1 MPFAIQQ
8 LISRGYWAPAGDD
21 GAAGGGGGGSGADD
35 KNPPVDRGDDF
46 KSPLDNAGKGDKLD
60 PDEDDKSKDK
70 GDKADPDKEGEE
82 TEEEKA
88 ERLRL
93 EAEEEKKKRIRI
105 PKSRFD
111 EALGKAKQREQ
122 ALLDEIEKLKGGQ
135 QASATAKAVKDM
147 RTEID
152 KLQDKYEDLILDG
165 KKDEARK
172 VRRQVDEL
180 REELTEY
187 QTNVKSDAARK
198 SAIDEMTY
206 NAQLAG
212 YEAKYPALNPE
223 HEDFDE
229 DKTDEV
235 ATLLNAFVK
244 AGQKRGDAL
253 AKAVK
258 YVLGSPPAAG
268 KASEGKDD
276 PDKAKELADKR
287 AADAR
292 KKAAEADKRQPADG
306 KNVGLD
312 SDKAGGKGTGDID
325 VMKLDQ
331 KKFAKLDEETLAKL
345 RGDVI

>member
-21 GAAGGGGGGSGADD
+21 GAAGGGGA
-35 KNPPVDRGDDF
+35 VDRGDDF

-60 PDEDDKSKDK
+60 PDEDGKSKDK
-70 GDKADPDKEGEE
+70 GDKADLDKEGEE

-105 PKSRFD
+105 PKARFD

-122 ALLDEIEKLKGGQ
+122 ALLEEIEKLKGGQ
-135 QASATAKAVKDM
+135 HASATAKAVRDM
-147 RTEID
+147 RDKID
-152 KLQDKYEDLILDG
+152 ELQDKYEDLILDG

-172 VRRQVDEL
+172 VRRQVDAL
-180 REELTEY
+180 REDLTEY
-187 QTNVKSDAARK
+187 QTNTKSEAARK
-198 SAIDEMTY
+198 AAIDEMSY

-244 AGQKRGDAL
+244 AGQKRADAL

-258 YVLGSPPAAG
+258 YVLGAPPAAG
-268 KASEGKDD
+268 KGGDD
-276 PDKAKELADKR
+276 GDKSKELADQR
-287 AADAR
+287 AAEAR
-292 KKAAEADKRQPADG
+292 KKAADANKKQPPNAKD
-306 KNVGLD
+306 VGLD
-312 SDKAGGKGTGDID
+312 SDKAGGGKGGDVD
-325 VMKLDQ
+325 VLRLSQD
-331 KKFAKLDEETLAKL
+331 KFAKLDEETKAKL
-345 RGDVI
+345 RGDTI

>member
-21 GAAGGGGGGSGADD
+21 GAAGGGGDS
-35 KNPPVDRGDDF
+35 VDRGDDF

-82 TEEEKA
+82 TAEEKA
-88 ERLRL
+88 ERERL

-135 QASATAKAVKDM
+135 QASATAKAVRDM
-147 RTEID
+147 RAKID
-152 KLQDKYEDLILDG
+152 ELQDKYEDLILDG
-165 KKDEARK
+165 KKEEARK
-172 VRRQVDEL
+172 VRRHVEALRDEL
-180 REELTEY
+180 SEY
-187 QTNVKSDAARK
+187 QTNTKSEAARK
-198 SAIDEMTY
+198 AAIDEMSY

-244 AGQKRGDAL
+244 AGQKRADAL

-258 YVLGSPPAAG
+258 YVLGAPPAAG
-268 KASEGKDD
+268 KGDD
-276 PDKAKELADKR
+276 GDKSKELADQR
-287 AADAR
+287 AAEAR
-292 KKAAEADKRQPADG
+292 KKAADANKKQPPNG
-306 KNVGLD
+306 KDVGLD
-312 SDKAGGKGTGDID
+312 SDKAGGGKGGDVD
-325 VMKLDQ
+325 VLRLSQD
-331 KKFAKLDEETLAKL
+331 KFAKLDEETKAKL
-345 RGDVI
+345 RGDTI

>member
-21 GAAGGGGGGSGADD
+21 GAAGGGGGGADD
-35 KNPPVDRGDDF
+35 KKEPPVDRGDDV

-82 TEEEKA
+82 TAEEKA
-88 ERLRL
+88 ERERL
-93 EAEEEKKKRIRI
+93 EAEEERKKRVRI
-105 PKSRFD
+105 PKARFD

-122 ALLDEIEKLKGGQ
+122 ALLEEIEKLKGGQ
-135 QASATAKAVKDM
+135 QAAATTKAVSEM
-147 RTEID
+147 RGKID
-152 KLQDKYEDLILDG
+152 ELQDKYEDLILDG
-165 KKDEARK
+165 KKEEARK
-172 VRRQVDEL
+172 VRRQVDALRDEL
-180 REELTEY
+180 NEY
-187 QTNVKSDAARK
+187 QTSTKSEAARK
-198 SAIDEMTY
+198 AAIDEMSY

-244 AGQKRGDAL
+244 AGQKRADAL
-253 AKAVK
+253 AKAIK
-258 YVLGSPPAAG
+258 YVMGNPPAKG
-268 KASEGKDD
+268 DDKDD
-276 PDKAKELADKR
+276 AAKK

-292 KKAAEADKRQPADG
+292 AAEARRKAAEANKQQPPNG

-312 SDKAGGKGTGDID
+312 SDKAGGGKGDVD
-325 VMKLDQ
+325 VMRLSQD
-331 KKFAKLDEETLAKL
+331 KFAKLDEETLSKL
-345 RGDVI
+345 RGDEI

>member
-21 GAAGGGGGGSGADD
+21 GAAGGGGGGADD

-82 TEEEKA
+82 TAEEKA
-88 ERLRL
+88 ERERL

-147 RTEID
+147 RAKID
-152 KLQDKYEDLILDG
+152 ELQDKYEDLILDG

-180 REELTEY
+180 REDLTEY
-187 QTNVKSDAARK
+187 QTNTKSEAARK
-198 SAIDEMTY
+198 AAIDEMSY

-244 AGQKRGDAL
+244 AGQKRADAL
-253 AKAVK
+253 AKAGK
-258 YVLGSPPAAG
+258 YVLGAPPAVG
-268 KASEGKDD
+268 KGGDGD
-276 PDKAKELADKR
+276 RAKELADQR
-287 AADAR
+287 AAEAR
-292 KKAAEADKRQPADG
+292 KKAADASKKQPPDG

-312 SDKAGGKGTGDID
+312 SDKAGGGKGGDVD
-325 VMKLDQ
+325 VLRLSQD
-331 KKFAKLDEETLAKL
+331 KFAKLDEETKAKL
-345 RGDVI
+345 RGDTI

>member
-1 MPFAIQQ
+1 MPFAIRQ

-21 GAAGGGGGGSGADD
+21 GSDTGGGDS
-35 KNPPVDRGDDF
+35 VDRGDDV
-46 KSPLDNAGKGDKLD
+46 KSPLDTAGKGDKLD
-60 PDEDDKSKDK
+60 PDDAGK
-70 GDKADPDKEGEE
+70 GDGAGKDDEGEE
-82 TEEEKA
+82 TPEEKA
-88 ERLRL
+88 ERERL

-172 VRRQVDEL
+172 VRRQVEEL
-180 REELTEY
+180 REDLTEY
-187 QTNVKSDAARK
+187 QTNTKSEAARK
-198 SAIDEMTY
+198 AAIDEMSY

-244 AGQKRGDAL
+244 AGQKRADAL

-258 YVLGSPPAAG
+258 YVLGAPPAAG
-268 KASEGKDD
+268 KGGDD
-276 PDKAKELADKR
+276 DKAKELADQR
-287 AADAR
+287 AAEAR
-292 KKAAEADKRQPADG
+292 KKAADANKKQPPDG

-312 SDKAGGKGTGDID
+312 SDKAGGGKGGDVD
-325 VMKLDQ
+325 VLRLSQD
-331 KKFAKLDEETLAKL
+331 KFAKLDEETKAKL
-345 RGDVI
+345 RGDTI

>member
-1 MPFAIQQ
+1 MPFAIRQ

-21 GAAGGGGGGSGADD
+21 GAAGGGGGGGGADD

-82 TEEEKA
+82 TAEEKA
-88 ERLRL
+88 ERERL

-147 RTEID
+147 RAKID
-152 KLQDKYEDLILDG
+152 ELQDKYEDLILDG

-180 REELTEY
+180 REDLTEY
-187 QTNVKSDAARK
+187 QTNTKSEAARK
-198 SAIDEMTY
+198 AAIDEMSY

-229 DKTDEV
+229 EKTDEV
-235 ATLLNAFVK
+235 ASLLTAFVK
-244 AGQKRGDAL
+244 AGQKRADAL

-258 YVLGSPPAAG
+258 YVLGAPPVAG
-268 KASEGKDD
+268 KGGDD
-276 PDKAKELADKR
+276 GDKSKELADQR

-292 KKAAEADKRQPADG
+292 KKAAEANKKQPPDG

-312 SDKAGGKGTGDID
+312 SDKAGGGKGGDVD
-325 VMKLDQ
+325 VLRLSQD
-331 KKFAKLDEETLAKL
+331 KFAKLDEETKAKL
-345 RGDVI
+345 RGDSI

>member
-8 LISRGYWAPAGDD
+8 LIHRGYWAPAGDD
-21 GAAGGGGGGSGADD
+21 GAASGGGADD
-35 KNPPVDRGDDF
+35 KNPPVDRGDDV
-46 KSPLDNAGKGDKLD
+46 KSPLDNAGKGD
-60 PDEDDKSKDK
+60 ESKDK
-70 GDKADPDKEGEE
+70 GDDNEKVDLDKESEE

-111 EALGKAKQREQ
+111 EAINKAKQREQ
-122 ALLDEIEKLKGGQ
+122 TLLEEIERLKGGL
-135 QASATAKAVKDM
+135 QASVTVKAVNEM
-147 RTEID
+147 RAKID
-152 KLQDKYEDLILDG
+152 ELQDKYEDLILDG

-172 VRRQVDEL
+172 VRRQIDGL
-180 REELTEY
+180 RDDLTEY
-187 QTNVKSDAARK
+187 QTNTKSEAARRA
-198 SAIDEMTY
+198 AIEEMSY

-229 DKTDEV
+229 DKTNEV

-244 AGQKRGDAL
+244 AGMKRADAL

-258 YVLGSPPAAG
+258 YALGSPPAAG
-268 KASEGKDD
+268 KGDGG
-276 PDKAKELADKR
+276 DKAKELAEQR
-287 AADAR
+287 AAEAR
-292 KKAAEADKRQPADG
+292 KKAAEASKKQPPDG

-312 SDKAGGKGTGDID
+312 SDKAGGGKGGDLD
-325 VMKLDQ
+325 VLRLSQD
-331 KKFAKLDEETLAKL
+331 KFAKLDEETKARL